1 MNGFP
6 HDASYKLLLAHREL
20 MTDLGQ
26 GYLQTALTGEI
37 DWDSLELVSPEHV
50 TSGLRLRT
58 NDLVWR
64 LRRRSADGEGVEWEW
79 VYIFAILEF
88 QSSPDPF
95 MAVRMMT
102 YMGALYEDYI
112 AHEGLPQGTKLPVV
126 FPVVIYNGREGW
138 NSGCELEGVI
148 QPSPPGLEEYRPA
161 LRFKLVDAWR
171 CGKARTQRNLAESI
185 FRIERSQGADAAGQ
199 VMDEL
204 IDKFAEGGYETVDR
218 SFAKWLT
225 AFLQNRYPNR
235 RIPTFT
241 SVKEAR
247 MQVLNDLIPWG
258 EHQVERQARE
268 AAAEGLAKGQAEGLA
283 KGLAKGQAEGLA
295 EGLAKG
301 LAEGR
306 EQGLAEGRAEA
317 QAKARKEMLPTLR
330 RSLARRARD
339 RFGERIAHLFSA
351 EIESLEDPGDFDRIC
366 DWLDT
371 CESGEAL
378 LALVQAG

>member
-1 MNGFP
+1 MNRFP

-26 GYLQTALTGEI
+26 GYLHMALTGEI
-37 DWDSLELVSPEHV
+37 DWDSLELVSTEHV
-50 TSGLRLRT
+50 TSELRLRT

-64 LRRRSADGEGVEWEW
+64 LRRRSADGEGVEW
-79 VYIFAILEF
+79 VYIFAVLEF

-112 AHEGLPQGTKLPVV
+112 AHEGLPQGEKLPVI
-126 FPVVIYNGREGW
+126 FPMVIYNGRERW

-148 QPSPPGLEEYRPA
+148 QPSPPGLEEYRPT
-161 LRFKLVDAWR
+161 LRFKLLDAWR
-171 CGKARTQRNLAESI
+171 CGNARTRRNLAEAI
-185 FRIERSQGADAAGQ
+185 FRIERSQSADAAGQ

-204 IDKFAEGGYETVDR
+204 IDKFAEGGYDTVDR
-218 SFAKWLT
+218 SFATWLT
-225 AFLQNRYPNR
+225 AFMRNRYPNR

-268 AAAEGLAKGQAEGLA
+268 AAAKAAAEAAAKATAEATAEGLA
-283 KGLAKGQAEGLA
+283 K
-295 EGLAKG
+295 GLAKG

-306 EQGLAEGRAEA
+306 EQGLAEGLAEA

-330 RSLARRARD
+330 RSLACRARD

-351 EIESLEDPGDFDRIC
+351 EIESLEDPADFDRIC

-371 CESGEAL
+371 CESGESL